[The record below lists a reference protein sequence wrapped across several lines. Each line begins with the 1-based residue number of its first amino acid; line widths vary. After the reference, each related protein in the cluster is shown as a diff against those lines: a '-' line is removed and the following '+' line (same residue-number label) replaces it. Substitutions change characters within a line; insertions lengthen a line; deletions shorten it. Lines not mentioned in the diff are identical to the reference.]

1 MCVHSGFSMWSGPP
15 TAHDN
20 VRPAVAEQSVRFD
33 TAVPT
38 LPNHCHHFHVKHK
51 RVLEEGTG
59 KCGCDMLHYSLAAC
73 RQMKRSHWT
82 GGLALKG
89 AWSWRLAAA
98 RLCLN
103 TRAPLLHSWRRFTE
117 RATDGPLIRTGHR
130 LFFFPFWVSTGIV
143 KLKDSLSLCVQLVSR
158 PLCLDTA
165 FVANIAS

>member
-1 MCVHSGFSMWSGPP
+1 MHSGFSMWSGPP

-38 LPNHCHHFHVKHK
+38 LPNHCHHFHVKHR

-59 KCGCDMLHYSLAAC
+59 KCGCDMLHSSLAAC

-98 RLCLN
+98 RRCLN
-103 TRAPLLHSWRRFTE
+103 FRAPLLHSWRRFTE
-117 RATDGPLIRTGHR
+117 TQRMGFWYAPGTVY
-130 LFFFPFWVSTGIV
+130 FFPPHSGWAQASSGWRTVFPCVCSGEPASLPGHGI
-143 KLKDSLSLCVQLVSR
+143 CG
-158 PLCLDTA
+158 
-165 FVANIAS
+165 